1 MSLGGLESF
10 RLLLLH
16 SFCQRALIALH
27 ANYRTLAAEDRRTQS
42 VSRIGAPVLS
52 FFFFSAT
59 GCFTGWCFL
68 VHSATASIQFL
79 HLFLLLLLLA
89 PHTDAVAV
97 AKVERKWAKQLIVC
111 GCVNKVVVAFC
122 LFRDF
127 GCCGMSASPVGMCV
141 CLWIYQ
147 GQSDAARP
155 SKNFDDCTASK
166 LTFSQLNQSMEPL
179 ARWKSWNQRCCTV
192 FFSSFYCHRLSF
204 AIYNAAISSSSASA
218 IFG

>member
-27 ANYRTLAAEDRRTQS
+27 ANYRTLAAEDRKTQS

-89 PHTDAVAV
+89 PHTDAVAK
-97 AKVERKWAKQLIVC
+97 AERKWAKQLIVC

-204 AIYNAAISSSSASA
+204 AIYDAAISSSSASA